1 MKRGKKLSLLL
12 ALSLSAVGLVG
23 CSNQAETTDN
33 EADTTE
39 VVEEQTDETVEET
52 TDDKDSDES
61 TDANEENDTPE
72 EESDD
77 EDQDSK
83 ETTDGGDENLV
94 AEDGT
99 YEATAPGYGGDIKV
113 AVDLKDDKIDN
124 IEILEDLET
133 VGVGKLAID
142 TVKDRIIEGQST
154 DVEAVTGA
162 TASSKGMMLA
172 ASKALEEA
180 GVADNFKDEYKI
192 EREYPTELEADIV
205 VIGGGGAGLTAAVEA
220 VDAGS
225 SVVVVE
231 KNGFVGGNTILCGG
245 IYNSPD
251 PELQEPAGIEDS
263 EELFYTQTYEAGDE
277 VANPDL
283 VKVLTSQADDGLDWL
298 KSIGMEFKDEI
309 GQGAGSLHPRTH
321 TAVKPNGVGFI
332 DAFIENLD
340 ESGNA
345 QILTETTAE
354 HIIMEDGKAS
364 GVKAKNYDG
373 SDLTI
378 KAKQAVIV
386 STGGFSKNPEM
397 VMEYRNEEKWPNLDK
412 NTISTNLDALT
423 GDGILMGE
431 EAGADLVDMD
441 QMQFLYLAIPERGPI
456 TGVLDLAAE
465 KVLFVNNEGERF
477 VREDGRRD
485 LISKAVFDQPGGTYW
500 MLHSSDVLDFD
511 TDETVEQEDF
521 TRVVEEGKYGWVE
534 ADTLEEL
541 AEKMG
546 VPYENLQKSVDDYN
560 KSYHDQVEEDEFGRI
575 LFTHPM
581 EEGPYA
587 AVPRTAALHHT
598 MGGLKINT
606 DTHVLDKDGNAIPGL
621 YAAGEVTGGIHGA
634 NRVGGNAVVDV
645 VVFGRLAGQNAA
657 KEAKN

>member
-61 TDANEENDTPE
+61 TDANEENDIPE
-72 EESDD
+72 EDSDEAVNTGD
-77 EDQDSK
+77 KDP
-83 ETTDGGDENLV
+83 ETS
-94 AEDGT
+94 GT
-99 YEATAPGYGGDIKV
+99 YEASAPGYGGDIKV
-113 AVDLKDDKIDN
+113 SVDISDN
-124 IEILEDLET
+124 GRINDIEILEDNET
-133 VGVGKLAID
+133 VGVGKVALD
-142 TVKDRIIEGQST
+142 KVKGRIVSGQST
-154 DVEAVTGA
+154 NVEAVTGA
-162 TASSKGMMLA
+162 TASSRGLMLA
-172 ASKALEEA
+172 TSKALEEA
-180 GVADNFKDEYKI
+180 GVADDYKEEFKEK
-192 EREYPTELEADIV
+192 REYPTEIEADIV

-220 VDAGS
+220 VNAGS

-245 IYNSPD
+245 IYNAPD

-534 ADTLEEL
+534 AYTLEEL

-598 MGGLKINT
+598 MGGLKIDT